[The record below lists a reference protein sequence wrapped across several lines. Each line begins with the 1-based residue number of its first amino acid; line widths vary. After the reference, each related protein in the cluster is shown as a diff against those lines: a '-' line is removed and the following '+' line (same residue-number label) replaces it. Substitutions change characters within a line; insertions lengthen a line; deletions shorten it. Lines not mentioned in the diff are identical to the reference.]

1 MSSTTRDL
9 FENDNESIEN
19 EQKIRVNKRY
29 AKEYQSRK
37 QREELRN
44 VRQEQGD
51 IISEDSSTSESED
64 EDGDL
69 LSPSVDVSILK
80 VSSE

>member
-1 MSSTTRDL
+1 MSPPRDL
-9 FENDNESIEN
+9 FEEEEVNESE
-19 EQKIRVNKRY
+19 KIRVNKRY

-51 IISEDSSTSESED
+51 DNSSTSSESED
-64 EDGDL
+64 EHGDL
-69 LSPSVDVSILK
+69 LSPSVDISILK
-80 VSSE
+80 VSKNLK